1 MGRGLVIIVTGMV
14 FIFGMIQLG
23 ISNRHNSEAGINIDY
38 ASWVQARNVAA
49 SGAEVGIMELIRD
62 KTWRPA
68 NGLLELN
75 LGEFTA
81 DVQVLD
87 SIIDSTIGLRQARV
101 ISEATIG
108 GRTARVNGLLQERSR
123 VPKSE
128 GAMAIYSPDVTFRA
142 NGTAFLVSG
151 TDGETDDS
159 NQKYGIAAGNT
170 TVYDKVMAELKANQ
184 EVQVEGKG
192 GTPSVAE
199 VADRNE
205 ELLELIS
212 WYYNIANTTD
222 FGTVYDNLHLKGGEQ
237 LGTIEEPKITYVNN
251 DMSVSGNSSGAG
263 ILIVG
268 PEGSLDMTGGGSRNF
283 NFHGLVI
290 VMGEAKV
297 QGNMNIEGTML
308 FGGTNPLIEITIG
321 GNIEIRYS
329 SKALAAIDPFLEGT
343 GVPINLPFELIS
355 MYE

>member
-1 MGRGLVIIVTGMV
+1 MGRGLVIICTGLV

-23 ISNRHNSEAGINIDY
+23 ISNRHNSEAGININY

-49 SGAEVGIMELIRD
+49 SGAEVAIMELVRD

-68 NGLLELN
+68 NGVLKLALA
-75 LGEFTA
+75 GHVA
-81 DVQVLD
+81 DVQV
-87 SIIDSTIGLRQARV
+87 IDNTIDATIGLRQARV
-101 ISEATIG
+101 LSEATIG
-108 GRTARVNGLLQERSR
+108 GRTARLNALLQERSR

-151 TDGETDDS
+151 SDGKIDDAD
-159 NQKYGIAAGNT
+159 QKYGIAAGNT
-170 TVYDKVMAELKANQ
+170 TVYNKVMDELKTNQ
-184 EVQVEGKG
+184 DVKVEGKG

-199 VADRNE
+199 VENRNE
-205 ELLELIS
+205 ELLELVN

-222 FGTVYDNLHLKGGEQ
+222 YGTVYNNLHLTGGEQ
-237 LGTIEEPKITYVNN
+237 LGTIEEPKITYVTNN
-251 DMSVSGNSSGAG
+251 MTVNGNSSGAG

-268 PEGSLDMTGGGSRNF
+268 PEGSLDMTGGGNRNF
-283 NFHGLVI
+283 NFHGLII

-329 SKALAAIDPFLEGT
+329 SEALAGITPFLEGT
-343 GVPINLPFELIS
+343 GVEINLPFELIS